1 MLHCQED
8 PCAALSHHAS
18 CGPSCVPESISWVCE
33 EDKMSGI
40 LPPAVEQS
48 KIWKSAQAIEE
59 YFEAGGSADDTSA
72 NGRPLLHMVL
82 TSGAGHRIERGVHA
96 VLDGGPRNV
105 DARWLG
111 RTPLHVTVASH
122 LGPALSSN
130 LRIIAM
136 LIDAGADVDARDE
149 GDVDA
154 WEWDESWDE
163 SDSDEGAPRARQTP
177 LMLAAQSCR
186 KYASMRLL
194 LSRGARL
201 DLRDNTDADVAA
213 IMAADGRPNG
223 RKFRRYFNQASTD
236 RFQDWLDADY
246 AKATKLVA
254 DVRAAGTWARYLHEP
269 RVRLDVLRILLAR
282 GRAIPPMRMRTR
294 RRSGKDIVACLFTE
308 LPADLFRHAIGF
320 WRSDRDD

>member
-1 MLHCQED
+1 
-8 PCAALSHHAS
+8 
-18 CGPSCVPESISWVCE
+18 
-33 EDKMSGI
+33 MSGI

-82 TSGAGHRIERGVHA
+82 TSGAGHRIERGVRA

-149 GDVDA
+149 
-154 WEWDESWDE
+154 
-163 SDSDEGAPRARQTP
+163 RARQTP
-177 LMLAAQSCR
+177 LMLAARSSR
-186 KYASMRLL
+186 KYDSMRFL

-201 DLRDNTDADVAA
+201 DLRDNTGADVAA

-223 RKFRRYFNQASTD
+223 RAFRAYFDQASTD
-236 RFQDWLDADY
+236 SFQRWLDSDY
-246 AKATKLVA
+246 AKAKKLVA
-254 DVRAAGTWARYLHEP
+254 DVHAAGTWARYLHEP

-282 GRAIPPMRMRTR
+282 GRALPPVRMRTR
-294 RRSGKDIVACLFTE
+294 RRSGEDLVPCLFTE
-308 LPADLFRHAIGF
+308 LPADVFRHAIGF
-320 WRSDRDD
+320 WRSDRDDPLVDLDNVW